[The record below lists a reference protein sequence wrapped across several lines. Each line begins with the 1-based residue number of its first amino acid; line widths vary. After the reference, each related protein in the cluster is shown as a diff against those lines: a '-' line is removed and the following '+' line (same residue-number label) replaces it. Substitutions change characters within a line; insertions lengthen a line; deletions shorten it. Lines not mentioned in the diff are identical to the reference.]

1 MPKSMMTSFAAA
13 VTRPNEPWNRLLAR
27 MPGSDLALLQS
38 HMKPVTLKFRQRLES
53 ANRKTENAYF
63 IEQGLASVVAISTDR
78 RQAEVAVVG
87 REGMTGLPVVLGADR
102 SPNEVFMQVEGRGQC
117 IAADAL
123 RNSMRTST
131 SLSAY
136 LLRYAHAFSV
146 QTTQTALANAQG
158 KIEERLARWL
168 LMAQD
173 RMGSAELS
181 VTHEFLA
188 IMLGVR
194 RPGVTMALHQLEA
207 RNLISTARGNI
218 AVVDRDGLQHTANGF
233 YGTAEAEYR
242 RLFPDPELPENPA

>member
-1 MPKSMMTSFAAA
+1 MMTSVAS

-27 MPGSDLALLQS
+27 MPGPDLALLQP
-38 HMKPVTLKFRQRLES
+38 HMKPVTLKFRQRLEA

-63 IEQGLASVVAISTDR
+63 IEHGLASVVAISTDR
-78 RQAEVAVVG
+78 RQAEVGVVG
-87 REGMTGLPVVLGADR
+87 REGMTGMPLLLGVDR

-123 RNSMRTST
+123 RSSMRAST
-131 SLSAY
+131 SLTGY

-146 QTTQTALANAQG
+146 QTAHTALANAQG

-181 VTHEFLA
+181 LTHEFLA
-188 IMLGVR
+188 VMLGVR
-194 RPGVTMALHQLEA
+194 RPGVTMALHQLES
-207 RNLISTARGNI
+207 RNLISTARGSV
-218 AVVDRDGLQHTANGF
+218 AVVDRDGLQHAANGF
-233 YGTAEAEYR
+233 YGSPEAEYR
-242 RLFPDPELPENPA
+242 RLFPESELSVKPS